1 MARISVII
9 PVYNRPEE
17 VVELLDSLTM
27 QALKSEIEV
36 IVIDDGSEQNCEFE
50 IEPFMKQLDIKY
62 VYQENQGPGPAR
74 NNGAKMATGE
84 YLVFLDSDCVLP
96 SDYLKKT
103 IDHLDRQ
110 PFDCFGGPDKAHKFF
125 TPIQKAISYSMTS
138 IFTTGGIRGGK
149 KKMDKFYPRSFNL
162 DVKKSVFDAIGGFS
176 DMRYGEDVDFSMRVV
191 ESGHTVGLI
200 DDTFVYHK
208 RRNTFKS
215 FFKQVF
221 SSGTAR
227 IELASRHKGAMKL
240 VHILPTLFVIGIPV
254 SILLGMFVHWGF
266 ALCLPI
272 WLLLLTVDA
281 TIETKSLKVG
291 LLSAISGLIQISGY
305 GLGFITALG
314 MKIFNGNKKYVA
326 FKNTFYKE

>member
-1 MARISVII
+1 MARITVII

-27 QALKSEIEV
+27 QALKSEVEV
-36 IVIDDGSEQNCEFE
+36 IVVDDGSVKRCEAE
-50 IEPFMKQLDIKY
+50 VEPFKSQLDLKY
-62 VYQENQGPGPAR
+62 IYQDNQGPGRAR
-74 NNGAKMATGE
+74 NNGAVYATGE

-96 SDYLKKT
+96 SDYLKMT

-110 PFDCFGGPDKAHKFF
+110 PFDCFGGPDKAHQFF
-125 TPIQKAISYSMTS
+125 SSIQKAISYSMTS
-138 IFTTGGIRGGK
+138 LFTTGGIRGGK

-162 DVKKSVFDAIGGFS
+162 GVRKTVFDKIGGFS

-191 ESGHTVGLI
+191 ENGYTVGLI

-227 IELASRHKGAMKL
+227 IELASRHKGALKL
-240 VHILPTLFVIGIPV
+240 VHLLPALFVIGIPI
-254 SILLGMFVHWGF
+254 SIALGIWVHWAF
-266 ALCLPI
+266 ALCLPL
-272 WLLLLTVDA
+272 WVALLVVDA
-281 TIETKSLKVG
+281 YFETNSVKVA
-291 LLSAISGLIQISGY
+291 LLSAVSGLIQITGY
-305 GLGFITALG
+305 GLGFLTALWH
-314 MKIFNGNKKYVA
+314 KIFSRDKKYVA
-326 FKNTFYKE
+326 FRNTFYK